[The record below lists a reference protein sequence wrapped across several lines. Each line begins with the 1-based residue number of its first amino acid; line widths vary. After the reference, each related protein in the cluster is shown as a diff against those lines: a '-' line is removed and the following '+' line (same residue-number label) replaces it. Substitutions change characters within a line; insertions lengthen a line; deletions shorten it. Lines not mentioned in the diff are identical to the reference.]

1 MTIQPSTPRQRE
13 ELSRLVLALD
23 GINDGF
29 AGSTPHPGSNA
40 TAMAHVSID
49 DYATLLDA
57 VVARLK
63 ATVVSSIEQPHNGAL
78 RKLQSEVLEC
88 ADALHQLH
96 AAQRQALGES
106 IQATVTAHAG
116 DRPAPQS
123 P

>member
-1 MTIQPSTPRQRE
+1 MTMQPSTPRQRE
-13 ELSRLVLALD
+13 DLSRLVLALD

-29 AGSTPHPGSNA
+29 AGSTHPCNDA
-40 TAMAHVSID
+40 AAMAPVSID

-57 VVARLK
+57 IVARLK
-63 ATVVSSIEQPHNGAL
+63 ATVGSSIEQPHNGAL

-96 AAQRQALGES
+96 AAQRQALGEA
-106 IQATVTAHAG
+106 IQATVKVHAG